1 MLEKQFV
8 VSCNTNK
15 FFWQQDFQIT
25 VKKKISRKH
34 MSSFQSKT
42 TEITCYTVLW
52 SNCNDRLVIG
62 FTTTYTISAYNY

>member
-25 VKKKISRKH
+25 VKKN
-34 MSSFQSKT
+34 QQKT
-42 TEITCYTVLW
+42 HVFF
-52 SNCNDRLVIG
+52 SVKNHR
-62 FTTTYTISAYNY
+62 NYQLYGIMV